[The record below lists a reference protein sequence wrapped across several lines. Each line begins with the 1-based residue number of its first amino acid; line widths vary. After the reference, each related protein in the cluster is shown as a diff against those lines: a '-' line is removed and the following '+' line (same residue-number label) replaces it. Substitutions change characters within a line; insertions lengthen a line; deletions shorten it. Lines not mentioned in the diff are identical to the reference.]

1 MSLDDENVK
10 CCDDVV
16 VKPVINVPVSDMHVY
31 KSGDVLTL
39 IVYTAL

>member
-10 CCDDVV
+10 CCDDYVV
-16 VKPVINVPVSDMHVY
+16 EPVINVPVSDMHVY

-39 IVYTAL
+39 IVYMAL